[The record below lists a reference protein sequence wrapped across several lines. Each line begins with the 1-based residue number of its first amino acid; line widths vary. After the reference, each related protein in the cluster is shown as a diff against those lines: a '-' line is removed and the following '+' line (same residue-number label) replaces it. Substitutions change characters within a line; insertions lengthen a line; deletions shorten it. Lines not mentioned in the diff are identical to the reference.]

1 MSTGHTIIYMQGSDI
16 LWIECIT
23 RMLMYYIIVQWGPE
37 RSYDT
42 KLEKLRAERN
52 DHVLRQNI
60 NLIQTI
66 VVVSTNSLN
75 NKQT

>member
-52 DHVLRQNI
+52 DHE
-60 NLIQTI
+60 TKHKFD
-66 VVVSTNSLN
+66 TNNSCCVNQQLE
-75 NKQT
+75 